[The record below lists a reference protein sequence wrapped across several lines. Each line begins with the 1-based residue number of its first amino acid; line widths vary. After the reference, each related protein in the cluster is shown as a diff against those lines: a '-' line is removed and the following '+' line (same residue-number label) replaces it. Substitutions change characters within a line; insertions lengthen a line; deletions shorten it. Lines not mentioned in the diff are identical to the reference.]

1 MTGQGKSNGAI
12 VARIAYHDGVRVPDA
27 TGPGIDDGHSC
38 DLLWVAL
45 ENPSRQDMVGVT
57 AEFGLPDFAVGEAVR
72 AHQRPKVERHGQI
85 VSVVL
90 KPVHYVDSHEV
101 VEVTEI
107 TLFLGPQFVVTVRH
121 GETDVLR
128 RVIEDLDDPAPA
140 PEGPFDVL
148 ARVATLVVEGYETAL
163 DGLNVDVDEIEEA
176 VFVPGEADHSERIY
190 KLKREVSEFRR
201 AVAPLVRVL
210 ERLADDLCPDPAL
223 TEQFRGSHDHL
234 MRVADLL
241 DGIDRLLTDVLQAN
255 VARVTALHSAIAIR
269 QNEDMRK
276 ISAWAAIAL
285 VPTAVAGI
293 YGMNFEHM
301 PELKW
306 RAGYPLAIGVIVL
319 ICSLLY
325 RTFRRNEWL

>member
-1 MTGQGKSNGAI
+1 MSETNGAI
-12 VARIAYHDGVRVPDA
+12 VARIAYRDGVRVPHA
-27 TGPGIDDGHSC
+27 TGPGIDDGNSC

-45 ENPSRQDMVGVT
+45 ENPSRHDMVGVT
-57 AEFGLPDFAVGEAVR
+57 AEFGLPDFAVAEAVR
-72 AHQRPKVERHGQI
+72 AHQRPKLERHGDI
-85 VSVVL
+85 ASVVL

-101 VEVTEI
+101 VEVTEV

-121 GETDVLR
+121 GETDILQ
-128 RVIEDLDDPAPA
+128 RVIADLDDPEPA
-140 PEGPFDVL
+140 PEDPFDVL
-148 ARVATLVVEGYETAL
+148 CRVATLVVAGYELAL

-176 VFVPGEADHSERIY
+176 VFAAGEADHSERIY
-190 KLKREVSEFRR
+190 KLKREVAEFRR
-201 AVAPLVRVL
+201 AVTPLIRVL
-210 ERLADDLCPDPAL
+210 ERLADDLCTDPTL
-223 TEQFRGSHDHL
+223 TERFRSSHDHL
-234 MRVADLL
+234 LRVADML

-255 VARVTALHSAIAIR
+255 VARVTAIQSAIALR

-306 RAGYPLAIGVIVL
+306 RLGYPMALAFIVFV
-319 ICSLLY
+319 CSALY
-325 RTFRRNEWL
+325 RTFRRNDWL